1 MVADREAWLAIQ
13 KDQEAN
19 LALSPEEAELLE
31 SVHGKGLGG
40 YPLFI
45 NGRAGSG
52 KSTMLQYLA
61 MEYVDFAL
69 RQDATRRP
77 LYPLYMTC
85 SKELLE
91 RARTTVRGLFK
102 NNHRNLL
109 KRKHD
114 PSKIDEVI
122 DRCFVVFHDFL
133 YSLLPVD
140 RREEFPRDKYV
151 NYAEFL
157 RLWEEDFAK
166 WPEARHI
173 SPDIA
178 WHTIRSYIK
187 RMRSSLDDD
196 LGPEEYQSIPSKR
209 RSVSEATYK
218 QIYES
223 VWTRWYKRRCEEEN
237 YWDDQDLAAA
247 VKDSD
252 SLRQFNCPAIF
263 CDEAQDFTR
272 IELEI
277 IYQLSLFG
285 RRSLNAE
292 EVARVPIVFAGDPL
306 QTINPT
312 GFRWEAVQAVFYDR
326 FCAVL
331 DPRRRANVTLSYR
344 ELHFNYR
351 SNPGIVR
358 FCNLIQLVR
367 AATLGIRD
375 LQPQKAW
382 WVDQSVQP
390 VCFAV
395 EDPMTEQQPK
405 QHEGLVKLV
414 NCEQGGETEYVK
426 GDSILKNLEEQAEGI
441 YRNVLGP
448 TRAKGLEFSDVVL
461 YKFGETAP
469 EKFADLL
476 NGQVDL
482 NVPEIRLPYEY
493 FFNRLYVAA
502 SRAKNRLL
510 IVDTRRAIEEF
521 WQFACKPDLVDKL
534 MEKTGDPS
542 RWQNHDTYLV
552 PGNEA
557 AWQGK
562 VDPQEQANEYASQ
575 GRLKR
580 DPYLLRQAASAYR
593 NARNQ
598 YEAGK
603 CLAYA
608 LELEGKYP
616 DAAAKYRELALNDE
630 AFRCYWIGQKW
641 NSVLE
646 LAASEPNL
654 TGRLE
659 SRAADFMTQR
669 PKLPDPT
676 FWSSLVAATKDE
688 KWLKEAATD
697 TSWHEVFARLVD
709 TFSKLN
715 TDNTIPW
722 IEIHETF
729 RRIRER
735 GVRLNEN
742 HLGIIAFQARD
753 YQEAVSM
760 WEQSKNTDRRDYLV
774 AKAHVDPS
782 PEKCIVGFFRL
793 KDFREVIRLWRE
805 QYTGRPPIH
814 QFDHATIAAVI
825 DAALAEGELSLAAR
839 LLEAKPDQDRV
850 VKLIAASM
858 ERKAHTATIAGA
870 VIAARLLVRNRD
882 WTAAIEAAEDARFNL
897 RIEPEANKAPEKPQS
912 NHPRI
917 EPEANK
923 APEKPQSNHPRI
935 EPEANKAPEKPQS
948 DHPRIEPE
956 ALRSILQQTGGTTR
970 VFAAVIQE
978 LAVSEDLVSTRD
990 QKEKVQEFLNRNLII
1005 SRGSSRIDRAG
1016 INPEVAGAAIERAGK
1031 IVDALQFYE
1040 DLERGPQNEAIRK
1053 FAAERLIRNLER
1065 LADYSQ
1071 EVKKDEVEAQRRRAR
1086 ARAIREQ
1093 YGFSEQ
1099 RQIPEYPVIQQ
1110 SNPRECDG

>member
-1 MVADREAWLAIQ
+1 MPTLYVHITEACRKDAQRHGLANLLENIQKAVEKSQNLVLFWSYPGYFLAKHSGRNFRLIAYKVPIQDDELILFLRLLPRGDKECEFFVRNVERNTDAVVHRFQPYTDDELRRFHAKLSRKRPVPPPPEPSVEERAWLDKVLKEKPTEHDDVFVLETEEWVKKMKAPENQAYLALYHQTLEQMTNPDRLHAAAEKTDYQVYRDSNTRLRIAYLYRPNFKRLILLEPLREGDDENALLDVHRKRLARTGDNSDDLSRITARSYPFYMVADREAWLAIQ

-31 SVHGKGLGG
+31 SVHGRELGG

-91 RARTTVRGLFK
+91 RARTTVRGLLK

-187 RMRSSLDDD
+187 GMRSSLDDD
-196 LGPEEYQSIPSKR
+196 RGPEEYQSIARDR

-218 QIYES
+218 QIYEL

-252 SLRQFNCPAIF
+252 SLRQCDCPAIF
-263 CDEAQDFTR
+263 CDEAQDFTP
-272 IELEI
+272 IELDI

-312 GFRWEAVQAVFYDR
+312 GFRWEAVQAEFYDR

-331 DPRRRANVTLSYR
+331 DPRRRANVRLSYR

-382 WVDQSVQP
+382 WVDQPVQP

-395 EDPMTEQQPK
+395 EDPMTEQQLR
-405 QHEGLVKLV
+405 QHEELVKLV

-469 EKFADLL
+469 EQFADLL

-593 NARNQ
+593 NAGKQ
-598 YEAGK
+598 YDAGK

-630 AFRCYWIGQKW
+630 AFRCYWTRAK
-641 NSVLE
+641 VE
-646 LAASEPNL
+646 L
-654 TGRLE
+654 
-659 SRAADFMTQR
+659 
-669 PKLPDPT
+669 
-676 FWSSLVAATKDE
+676 
-688 KWLKEAATD
+688 
-697 TSWHEVFARLVD
+697 
-709 TFSKLN
+709 
-715 TDNTIPW
+715 
-722 IEIHETF
+722 
-729 RRIRER
+729 
-735 GVRLNEN
+735 
-742 HLGIIAFQARD
+742 
-753 YQEAVSM
+753 
-760 WEQSKNTDRRDYLV
+760 
-774 AKAHVDPS
+774 
-782 PEKCIVGFFRL
+782 
-793 KDFREVIRLWRE
+793 
-805 QYTGRPPIH
+805 
-814 QFDHATIAAVI
+814 
-825 DAALAEGELSLAAR
+825 
-839 LLEAKPDQDRV
+839 
-850 VKLIAASM
+850 
-858 ERKAHTATIAGA
+858 GA
-870 VIAARLLVRNRD
+870 
-882 WTAAIEAAEDARFNL
+882 
-897 RIEPEANKAPEKPQS
+897 
-912 NHPRI
+912 
-917 EPEANK
+917 
-923 APEKPQSNHPRI
+923 
-935 EPEANKAPEKPQS
+935 
-948 DHPRIEPE
+948 
-956 ALRSILQQTGGTTR
+956 
-970 VFAAVIQE
+970 
-978 LAVSEDLVSTRD
+978 
-990 QKEKVQEFLNRNLII
+990 
-1005 SRGSSRIDRAG
+1005 
-1016 INPEVAGAAIERAGK
+1016 
-1031 IVDALQFYE
+1031 
-1040 DLERGPQNEAIRK
+1040 
-1053 FAAERLIRNLER
+1053 
-1065 LADYSQ
+1065 
-1071 EVKKDEVEAQRRRAR
+1071 
-1086 ARAIREQ
+1086 
-1093 YGFSEQ
+1093 
-1099 RQIPEYPVIQQ
+1099 
-1110 SNPRECDG
+1110 